1 MITCGIEICKKLLSD
16 VKKSIFVKNM
26 SKDGW
31 LELRRKSLGGSD
43 AGAIVGLNKWSSPL
57 MVYLDKKGVNNF
69 KGNEYTRRGSWLETP
84 IRERCKEELGLMIEE
99 VPFMC
104 YSDSIPFMS
113 ANIDGAVYTPC
124 KMNINGVDVQGM
136 GGLEIKTSERGDGFE
151 NDEVPDSYYAQVQ
164 HYMAVLD
171 IPYFILSV
179 YIINKDE
186 LKYYVIKKDEVF
198 IEKLIEAECSF
209 WKDYVEMDVM
219 PAPSGCSAESD
230 VISSMF
236 TGSAVEIKLDGES
249 ESLCAEYLLINE
261 EIKVLENRKA
271 QIANSLKIKLIEDQA
286 SSDEKKVRA
295 VAGDYKI
302 LYSVYMRKSVDT
314 DALKKAGLYE
324 KYSKEN
330 ESSMFR
336 VIASKK

>member
-1 MITCGIEICKKLLSD
+1 MIEREEELGKYLVNRIKR
-16 VKKSIFVKNM
+16 SIFVGNM
-26 SKDGW
+26 YEDEW
-31 LELRRKSLGGSD
+31 QALRRGSVGGSD
-43 AGAIVGLNKWSSPL
+43 AGAIMGLNKWSSPL
-57 MVYLDKKGVNNF
+57 VVYLDKKGLEAF
-69 KGNEYTRRGSWLETP
+69 KGNMYTRRGKWLEAT
-84 IRERCKEELGLMIEE
+84 IRDRCKEELGIMIA
-99 VPFMC
+99 PMPYMF
-104 YSDSIPFMS
+104 YSDNESFMS
-113 ANIDGAVYTPC
+113 ANIDGVVYASRKT
-124 KMNINGVDVQGM
+124 NINGVDVQDM

-171 IPYFILSV
+171 LPYFILSV

-186 LKYYVIKKDEVF
+186 LKHYVIKKDESF
-198 IEKLIEAECSF
+198 IEKLTEAEFSF

-236 TGSAVEIKLDGES
+236 TGSAEEIKLDGED
-249 ESLCAEYLLINE
+249 EGLCAAYLSINE

-271 QIANSLKIKLIEDQA
+271 QIANRLKMKLLEGQT

-302 LYSVYMRKSVDT
+302 SYSVYMRKSVDT
-314 DALKKAGLYE
+314 DALKKDGLYE
-324 KYSKEN
+324 KYSKES

-336 VIASKK
+336 VIAFRK